1 VAYPYRRDPV
11 AVVGAGVKT
20 PVGNRI
26 DELWDALCAGRSSAV
41 VFSDNRLPEGAGM
54 LVSEV
59 TGFDPADYLS
69 PVENRRL
76 DRTHALALAAA
87 EDALDQ
93 CNHRLPEPERRAV
106 VCGVGLG
113 AAATY
118 EEQHSRL
125 AAGGLRAL
133 SPLTIPVV
141 MPSSVSA
148 HLSLRHDFRGPCLTV
163 AAACASGAAAVGE
176 AVELLRRGAAD
187 VVLAGG
193 VDSLVSYAAM
203 CAFSKLDVMSRNVSS
218 PELASRPFDKDRDG
232 FVMAE
237 GAGFLVLQRLPDA
250 VAADRDVLGVVVGH
264 ASCADAHHLVAP
276 SPDGA
281 GPGRCMR
288 LALADAEITAS
299 EVGHINAHGTSTLLN
314 DASEAAAVAAL
325 FGDRSLPVTAVKG
338 STGHMIGGSGAV
350 EAIVTMASLR
360 RGLVPPVAGLRTI
373 DPTITVDVV
382 MTEPRPVAPGYGLS
396 NSFGFGGV
404 DTSLV
409 LAAPG
414 PFTR

>member
-1 VAYPYRRDPV
+1 VVAYPYRRDPV

-20 PVGNRI
+20 PVGKCV
-26 DELWDALCAGRSSAV
+26 DELWDALCAGRSSAT
-41 VFSDNRLPEGAGM
+41 VFRDERLPEGADM
-54 LVSEV
+54 LVSEIA
-59 TGFDPADYLS
+59 GFDPADYLS
-69 PVENRRL
+69 SVENRRL

-87 EDALDQ
+87 QDALDQ
-93 CNHRLPEPERRAV
+93 CDYRLVVPERRAV
-106 VCGVGLG
+106 VCGIGLG

-203 CAFSKLDVMSRNVSS
+203 CAFSKLEVMSRNVSC
-218 PELASRPFDKDRDG
+218 PELASRPFDQNRDG

-237 GAGFLVLQRLPDA
+237 GAGFMVLQRLAD
-250 VAADRDVLGVVVGH
+250 AADHDVLGLVVGH

-276 SPDGA
+276 SLDGA

-288 LALADAEITAS
+288 LAMADAEITAS

-314 DASEAAAVAAL
+314 DASEAAAVTAL
-325 FGDRSLPVTAVKG
+325 FGDPSPPVTAVKG

-382 MTEPRPVAPGYGLS
+382 MTEPRPIAPGYGLS

-409 LAAPG
+409 LAAP
-414 PFTR
+414 